1 MDAVQR
7 LQAAVGSRLVDED
20 GDEVVVDLRPPVP
33 DAEVAALQAGYPVPL
48 PAELLQLLAVT
59 RGTDALLDLDLT
71 GRAHSVDTAEL
82 MPAGLPIAAD
92 GSGNFWLLDLTPD
105 TTEVAPVFFHCHDA
119 PVLLYHAPDLA
130 TFLDEVVKK
139 YVPPHASLVDDVRED
154 RLYDVWRTRPGAMP
168 QVAALSSPDLALR
181 EFAESLDPAWTIV
194 DLRHRQP
201 GMGVAWGCHGPRTR
215 LARHGWERIFG
226 YAPFEQP
233 RRTWRRLGRR
243 ARG

>member
-1 MDAVQR
+1 V
-7 LQAAVGSRLVDED
+7 
-20 GDEVVVDLRPPVP
+20 
-33 DAEVAALQAGYPVPL
+33 
-48 PAELLQLLAVT
+48 
-59 RGTDALLDLDLT
+59 
-71 GRAHSVDTAEL
+71 H
-82 MPAGLPIAAD
+82 
-92 GSGNFWLLDLTPD
+92 
-105 TTEVAPVFFHCHDA
+105 
-119 PVLLYHAPDLA
+119 
-130 TFLDEVVKK
+130 
-139 YVPPHASLVDDVRED
+139 ED